1 MDSVLLFQFSRAQNL
16 IFHWKFKSSLLKIHF
31 MLEAGI
37 LVVVNKQLELQRI
50 QVGLTIQQQKDYAL
64 KKKENLL
71 SAQSQPQKVAID
83 FTFLELA
90 KDAKT
95 DNTTALSESITKQDA
110 QIRRLDLADK
120 VSQVEF
126 SMQPLIGFT
135 FEQFAKQMLLQPS
148 QAESL
153 VDLQAEFNA
162 LRISE
167 PTQFEEDVEMEEARF
182 QISSDWRIDQYYN
195 N

>member
-50 QVGLTIQQQKDYAL
+50 QVGLTLQQQKDYAL

-167 PTQFEEDVEMEEARF
+167 PTQFEEDVEMEEASF